1 MMVIGLCGG
10 SGAGKGTVCSI
21 FSELGINS
29 IDTDKIYHSLISTDS
44 ECTEELVEAFGD
56 TVYANPGIDR
66 KALRDIVFSSP
77 VKLKTLNE
85 ITHKHILSSVKD
97 MIKSSDAQAIIID
110 APLLFESKFD
120 KECDVTVCVIADD
133 TVRMDRIIRRDHI
146 SEDAARSRIANQI
159 KNEELIKLCDHVLEN
174 NSDEKELRMR
184 IAELYKKL
192 FNN

>member
-1 MMVIGLCGG
+1 
-10 SGAGKGTVCSI
+10 
-21 FSELGINS
+21 
-29 IDTDKIYHSLISTDS
+29 
-44 ECTEELVEAFGD
+44 
-56 TVYANPGIDR
+56 
-66 KALRDIVFSSP
+66 
-77 VKLKTLNE
+77 
-85 ITHKHILSSVKD
+85 

-110 APLLFESKFD
+110 APLLFESKLD

-146 SEDAARSRIANQI
+146 SEDVARSRIANQI